1 MALQHDLAT
10 LQEGRPPADPGL
22 LARMT
27 LGREVWLD
35 LFRRYQLE
43 AFLPGG
49 GSKVKVLVGPGGS
62 GKSHLLRCIGQDA
75 RDLGY
80 AVVALSARDLGHKLG
95 DLPAL
100 YRTIARN
107 LDLAGLVDRLCL
119 QVVSHLGYGSDYPG
133 SGPLWPFLCDR
144 GMPAEEARRD
154 IREAAAVLFRPADLA
169 PDFATFAQRV
179 VRARLV
185 QDSEEQVRLLVGW
198 LAGDKHDRAQKLRT
212 GQFEVLRKPSA
223 RTWLTSL
230 LGLLR
235 LAGWKGLVVTVD
247 DLEAMAERS
256 PDTNRWA
263 YTVAQAQDTLE
274 LLRQVIDDAEV
285 LTHFALI
292 LAGRETLI
300 EDTRRGFKSYEALW
314 MRLQT
319 GLVKLPRFN
328 SLADLVDVE
337 RMQQVLG
344 EDFPE
349 QVARRVTLL
358 LDDLDVPRNS
368 QAPRMP
374 TDGWNLRDA
383 VVAAAT
389 RF

>member
-1 MALQHDLAT
+1 
-10 LQEGRPPADPGL
+10 
-22 LARMT
+22 MT

-35 LFRRYQLE
+35 PFRRFQLE
-43 AFLPGG
+43 AFLPAG
-49 GSKVKVLVGPGGS
+49 GSKVKVLVGSGGS
-62 GKSHLLRCIGQDA
+62 GKSHLLRCLGQDA

-80 AVVALSARDLGHKLG
+80 AVVELSARELGHRLG

-100 YRTIARN
+100 YRTLARS
-107 LDLAGLVDRLCL
+107 LDLGGLVDRLCQ
-119 QVVSHLGYGSDYPG
+119 QVASHLGYGREYPG
-133 SGPLWPFLCDR
+133 SGPLWPFLSER
-144 GMPAEEARRD
+144 GIPVEEARRD
-154 IREAAAVLFRPADLA
+154 IREAAAELFRPADLA
-169 PDFATFAQRV
+169 PAFATFAQRV

-185 QDSEEQVRLLVGW
+185 QDSEELVRLLLGW
-198 LAGDKHDRAQKLRT
+198 LSGDKHDRQQKLRT

-230 LGLLR
+230 IGLLR
-235 LAGWKGLVVTVD
+235 LAGWKGLIVTID
-247 DLEAMAERS
+247 DLEVMVERGPGS
-256 PDTNRWA
+256 NRWA

-274 LLRQVIDDAEV
+274 LIRQIIDDAEV
-285 LTHFALI
+285 LGHFALI
-292 LAGRETLI
+292 LAGREPLL

-358 LDDLDVPRNS
+358 LDDLDVPRS
-368 QAPRMP
+368 SRSPQAPA
-374 TDGWNLRDA
+374 DGWSLREA

-389 RF
+389 RS